1 MYSPFSFVYVLANT
15 FDDSPWVVLF
25 SWYSL
30 ATSYACCPFSPV
42 LAVSESYWPFF
53 IGTLSNSTNT
63 FAITFSLLYI
73 PSPTLSYIL
82 FPLIFIGVLS
92 FGLSSYTIPD
102 NSVCVP
108 FDNLNVGAIV
118 VSFSN
123 VSVTNVLS
131 VSICTFSFLE
141 AEFLSILA
149 YAVICCVYVEY
160 LLTSAIISNLIPTGL
175 FNILAIVSAY
185 TLNVTSSTSFFPADI
200 FLSSSFSKLIT
211 ASFKFSV
218 PPYTVLATISCSET
232 SCVVPEFSY
241 PYDIKFNSLS

>member
-1 MYSPFSFVYVLANT
+1 M
-15 FDDSPWVVLF
+15 
-25 SWYSL
+25 
-30 ATSYACCPFSPV
+30 
-42 LAVSESYWPFF
+42 
-53 IGTLSNSTNT
+53 
-63 FAITFSLLYI
+63 
-73 PSPTLSYIL
+73 

-131 VSICTFSFLE
+131 VSICTCAFLA

-149 YAVICCVYVEY
+149 YAYIPSALLNAFSSLFAYVEY
-160 LLTSAIISNLIPTGL
+160 VFTSAIKSNFIPVGL
-175 FNILAIVSAY
+175 FNIFAIVLASV
-185 TLNVTSSTSFFPADI
+185 LNVTSSTSFFPADI

-232 SCVVPEFSY
+232 FLSSNFSKSIVASFNCTAPVPFFVAVIALSETSVFTFDPSY
-241 PYDIKFNSLS
+241 PYDIIFKSSS

>member
-1 MYSPFSFVYVLANT
+1 M
-15 FDDSPWVVLF
+15 
-25 SWYSL
+25 
-30 ATSYACCPFSPV
+30 ATSYSCLSFSPV
-42 LAVSESYWPFF
+42 LAVSESYWLFF
-53 IGTLSNSTNT
+53 IGTLNNSTNT

-123 VSVTNVLS
+123 VSVTNESS
-131 VSICTFSFLE
+131 VSICTCAFLA

-149 YAVICCVYVEY
+149 YAYIPSALLNAFSSLFAYVEY
-160 LLTSAIISNLIPTGL
+160 VFTSAIKSNFIPVGL
-175 FNILAIVSAY
+175 FNIFAIVLASV
-185 TLNVTSSTSFFPADI
+185 LNVTSSTSFFPADI